1 MLVTNMVPPALP
13 DEYYTSLIKDD
24 ASIAEKTKTAY
35 LSHCRTLV
43 KLLPNS
49 KLHDVIFDPKKYAPL
64 IKVAV
69 ASQASHRTYLAVLL
83 KIMSISDVR
92 LLHPKVYDAWSRHV
106 QKAKKVTDDAFFSHK
121 ASARQRAAHVDWL
134 DIVRKRDAMLTSNE
148 TSFTSKD
155 HLLMCM
161 VTMLP
166 PRRQLD
172 WARVRV
178 YCDANTKMD
187 RNSNYI
193 SLVGEK
199 PHVSLVEYKTA
210 RFYGRWAA
218 VLPPQLAKVI
228 RASLEKEP
236 REYLFT
242 TRDGKRYD
250 REASFTKWSN
260 SILKRVLGNDKSTM
274 NTLRHAFASH
284 VRVKHP
290 KMSARDKM
298 QLARAMGHSVSFFEA
313 YALDVVEGVVVQ

>member
-1 MLVTNMVPPALP
+1 M
-13 DEYYTSLIKDD
+13 IQDD
-24 ASIAEKTKTAY
+24 ASIAEKTRYAY
-35 LSHCRTLV
+35 LSHCRTLLR
-43 KLLPNS
+43 LLPPGA
-49 KLHDVIFDPKKYAPL
+49 KLHDVIFDPKTYAPL
-64 IKVAV
+64 LKVAIN
-69 ASQASHRTYLAVLL
+69 SPASHRTYLAVLL

-92 LLHPKVYDAWSRHV
+92 LLHPKVYKAWSRHV
-106 QKAKKVTDDAFFSHK
+106 KLAKKVTDDAFFNHK
-121 ASARQRAAHVDWL
+121 ASARQRAAHVDWR
-134 DIVRKRDAMLTSNE
+134 DIIRSRDAMLNGGERASE

-178 YCDANTKMD
+178 YNKSEDKID

-193 SLVGEK
+193 SLAGPNK

-218 VLPPQLAKVI
+218 LLPAQLVKVLK
-228 RASLEKEP
+228 ASLAEEP

-250 REASFTKWSN
+250 RAASFTKWSN
-260 SILKRVLGNDKSTM
+260 SVLKRVLGNDKSTM

-284 VRVKHP
+284 MRVERP
-290 KMSARDKM
+290 KMTAREKM
-298 QLARAMGHSVSFFEA
+298 EMARAMGHSVSFFEA
-313 YALDVVEGVVVQ
+313 YSLDVVEGVV